1 LPDGLFTPSLVME
14 IAEATEDYQVTP
26 SEFSQIMGT
35 VTSIVAGFA
44 MTGMVGMLTGSVFS
58 AFEKKTGYEVLDEY
72 GLPIPVP
79 KV

>member
-1 LPDGLFTPSLVME
+1 MQV
-14 IAEATEDYQVTP
+14 AEATEDYQVTP
-26 SEFSQIMGT
+26 SEFSQIMST
-35 VTSIVAGFA
+35 MTSIAAGFVI
-44 MTGMVGMLTGSVFS
+44 TGLVGMLTGSIFS

>member
-1 LPDGLFTPSLVME
+1 LPDGLLTPDLIMQ
-14 IAEATEDYQVTP
+14 ITEATEDYQVTP

-35 VTSIVAGFA
+35 MTSIVAGFA
-44 MTGMVGMLTGSVFS
+44 ITGLIGMLTGSIFS

-72 GLPIPVP
+72 GLPVPVP